1 MEKADCLR
9 IEERALNAWPGIQHA
24 LCNGW
29 LMRFAHGYTRRA
41 NSVVPLY
48 DGDIAVAPKVAAC
61 RAHYA
66 RRGLPTV
73 FKMLSF
79 ARSEPLDA
87 YLAAEGYHREAE
99 TSVQTRAL
107 DKIAVPTKGEVR
119 IWDQPDLV
127 WLEAYV
133 RMNGV
138 DGGDRVW
145 LEEILDHIV
154 PEVGYVLLYAGQ
166 DPVACGLG
174 ILEEGQVGLY
184 SLVTD
189 PAQRNRGYGR
199 QLVARLCSWGKARGA
214 HRAYLQVMREND
226 IARRLYSRLGF
237 AEAYHYWYRVESI

>member
-9 IEERALNAWPGIQHA
+9 IEEQAFNAWPGIQHA

-66 RRGLPTV
+66 RR
-73 FKMLSF
+73 
-79 ARSEPLDA
+79 
-87 YLAAEGYHREAE
+87 
-99 TSVQTRAL
+99 
-107 DKIAVPTKGEVR
+107 
-119 IWDQPDLV
+119 
-127 WLEAYV
+127 
-133 RMNGV
+133 
-138 DGGDRVW
+138 
-145 LEEILDHIV
+145 
-154 PEVGYVLLYAGQ
+154 
-166 DPVACGLG
+166 
-174 ILEEGQVGLY
+174 
-184 SLVTD
+184 D

-214 HRAYLQVMREND
+214 HRAYLQVIREND